1 MKSMQLIPLLAAA
14 ALAIPAG
21 ARAHCDTLDGPVVTA
36 ARTALETGKLEP
48 VLAWVQP
55 GDEAE
60 IRQAFTSTRTVRK
73 AGKDARELA
82 DRWFFETLVRVHRAG
97 EGAPYTGLKP
107 AGTPD
112 PAVAAADR
120 FLGKGDPKPL
130 EEMLVKSVREGL
142 HAHVARLKQEKPPSD
157 DVAAGRRW
165 VAAYVPF
172 VHWAEGVYSVASSA
186 GAAHGA
192 GHGAAQ
198 GADHAAHGAAQAA
211 GHAGHEPAAEA
222 HAERE
227 PVKAPAKGHAH

>member
-1 MKSMQLIPLLAAA
+1 MKIPFLSSLIAVSLLAP
-14 ALAIPAG
+14 AL

-36 ARTALETGKLEP
+36 ARVALDTGKLEP

-55 GDEAE
+55 LDEPE
-60 IRQAFTSTRTVRK
+60 IRRAFTSARAVRK
-73 AGKDARELA
+73 GGGEARELA

-97 EGAPYTGLKP
+97 EGAPFTGLKP

-120 FLGKGDPKPL
+120 LVAKGEAKPL
-130 EEMLVKSVREGL
+130 EELLVRAVHEGL
-142 HAHVARLKQEKPPSD
+142 HAHVATLKREKPPAE

-172 VHWAEGVYSVASSA
+172 VHWAEGVYAAASA
-186 GAAHGA
+186 KGEHGAAHGA
-192 GHGAAQ
+192 
-198 GADHAAHGAAQAA
+198 AHGKERAD
-211 GHAGHEPAAEA
+211 GHAGHEPAAEV

-227 PVKAPAKGHAH
+227 PPKGHAH

>member
-1 MKSMQLIPLLAAA
+1 VKVSHLFPIVVAA
-14 ALAIPAG
+14 ALVAPAG

-36 ARTALETGKLEP
+36 GRSALETGRLEP

-60 IRQAFTSTRTVRK
+60 IRNAFASARAVRK
-73 AGKDARELA
+73 SGKEARELA

-97 EGAPYTGLKP
+97 EGAPFTGLKP

-120 FLGKGDPKPL
+120 LVAKGEVKPL
-130 EEMLVKSVREGL
+130 EELLVHSVREGL
-142 HAHVARLKQEKPPSD
+142 HAHVARLKQERPPAD

-172 VHWAEGVYSVASSA
+172 VHWAEGVYVAAARA
-186 GAAHGA
+186 GEE
-192 GHGAAQ
+192 
-198 GADHAAHGAAQAA
+198 HAAHGAAHAA
-211 GHAGHEPAAEA
+211 GRAEKASGEHAGHGAGPAEKGSHEHASREPAK
-222 HAERE
+222 
-227 PVKAPAKGHAH
+227 VHAH

>member
-1 MKSMQLIPLLAAA
+1 MKKSHLFAIVVAAVLAA
-14 ALAIPAG
+14 PAG

-60 IRQAFTSTRTVRK
+60 IRHAFASARAVRK
-73 AGKDARELA
+73 AGKEPRELA

-97 EGAPYTGLKP
+97 EGAPFTGLKP

-120 FLGKGDPKPL
+120 LIAKGEVKPL
-130 EEMLVKSVREGL
+130 EELLLHSVREGL
-142 HAHVARLKQEKPPSD
+142 HAHVARLKQEKPPAD

-172 VHWAEGVYSVASSA
+172 VHWAEGVYGAATRTGEDHGAAHAA
-186 GAAHGA
+186 GHTEKAAGGHDAHGA
-192 GHGAAQ
+192 GHAAP
-198 GADHAAHGAAQAA
+198 GHHEHASR
-211 GHAGHEPAAEA
+211 EPAKA
-222 HAERE
+222 HA
-227 PVKAPAKGHAH
+227 H

>member
-1 MKSMQLIPLLAAA
+1 LFLFV
-14 ALAIPAG
+14 ALVAPA
-21 ARAHCDTLDGPVVTA
+21 RSNAHCDTLDGPVVVT

-48 VLAWVQP
+48 VLAWVRP

-60 IRQAFTSTRTVRK
+60 IRQAFASTRAVRK
-73 AGKDARELA
+73 GGKEARELA
-82 DRWFFETLVRVHRAG
+82 DRFFFETLVRVHRAG

-120 FLGKGDPKPL
+120 FLQKGDPKPL
-130 EEMLVKSVREGL
+130 EELLVRAVREGL
-142 HAHVARLKQEKPPSD
+142 HGHVARLKEEKPPAD

-172 VHWAEGVYSVASSA
+172 VHWAEGVYGAASLA
-186 GAAHGA
+186 GAEHGATHGAPQA
-192 GHGAAQ
+192 GHG
-198 GADHAAHGAAQAA
+198 H
-211 GHAGHEPAAEA
+211 PAAPGE

-227 PVKAPAKGHAH
+227 PAKGHVH